1 MVFHGVRGGGRRLEE
16 LRLGVRLLDAVH
28 RLRARLAGAGAVLVE
43 RATNHGEHRP
53 REDAAR
59 GDASRE
65 RSRRRGFLQAFLLL
79 GEEFR
84 HLLWIFAGVDFGV
97 DAAGG
102 GDEMR
107 KLHERADASSRRD
120 ARKGEYAR
128 DGGRAGRSAHFALFP
143 SEVHVLGETTSAA
156 VVGVERV
163 GAEVDE
169 AQRPLDS
176 LQRASLEIHRGE
188 GQGETDDVVGGI
200 DRVDRWDRSGRG
212 GGVGVL
218 GVVRAHERKTANGE
232 RFRVRGGRDLVEDRR
247 LGLDRRPGVVR
258 HGRIHLREHG
268 NVVGLRAVEVGR
280 GSVGVRERGRSV
292 GTNRTRNEK
301 EEQHIARM
309 EPRADDDGAPARTLS
324 NRRSRSRGRALARQ
338 SPWNCS
344 TRLTRCGAS
353 TSSAVSAEDVARG
366 EDARSSSRTIVAS
379 SSPPVATLAS
389 LAPGVDAFPGEDMP
403 PEFARADP
411 RTSRPRAVRFSP
423 PATRAGVCASAGRT
437 STDERGDD
445 RCSVSRATSQQRRGR
460 GRSKLTL
467 DDVDPYGAANDSY
480 RRYINVHPALDPL
493 PGSLASAC
501 DPSGGEGVGTGRVR

>member
-1 MVFHGVRGGGRRLEE
+1 MDFCGCRFSGRR
-16 LRLGVRLLDAVH
+16 
-28 RLRARLAGAGAVLVE
+28 
-43 RATNHGEHRP
+43 
-53 REDAAR
+53 
-59 GDASRE
+59 
-65 RSRRRGFLQAFLLL
+65 RRR
-79 GEEFR
+79 R
-84 HLLWIFAGVDFGV
+84 
-97 DAAGG
+97 
-102 GDEMR
+102 DEMR
-107 KLHERADASSRRD
+107 QLHERADASSRRD

-128 DGGRAGRSAHFALFP
+128 DGGRAGRSAHFAFFP

-176 LQRASLEIHRGE
+176 FQRASLEIHRGE

-218 GVVRAHERKTANGE
+218 GVVRARAEDGQRRTFPRPRWTRSGRGPSTRARSSIRRRPSGE
-232 RFRVRGGRDLVEDRR
+232 DTPAGAWKRRRPARGGGGKGVGRREGTGSVRGNES
-247 LGLDRRPGVVR
+247 
-258 HGRIHLREHG
+258 
-268 NVVGLRAVEVGR
+268 N
-280 GSVGVRERGRSV
+280 SKRGR
-292 GTNRTRNEK
+292 RTT
-301 EEQHIARM
+301 H
-309 EPRADDDGAPARTLS
+309 RADGTAGGRRRAPVRTLS

-411 RTSRPRAVRFSP
+411 RTSR
-423 PATRAGVCASAGRT
+423 
-437 STDERGDD
+437 
-445 RCSVSRATSQQRRGR
+445 RGR
-460 GRSKLTL
+460 
-467 DDVDPYGAANDSY
+467 V
-480 RRYINVHPALDPL
+480 
-493 PGSLASAC
+493 GSLRRQPARACVRQRCAPPPTSAAMTAAAFHARRVNN
-501 DPSGGEGVGTGRVR
+501 DEGADEPS